1 MEQMTLEKVANQV
14 LDFFKSHGEIVTVS
28 YGDQSVFEGSTD
40 TLYPLA
46 YVEAENSTMGMGQ
59 DIFNLGVSVWDRPKD
74 DLSDLLK
81 IQSKTRSILSDF
93 RVHFA
98 RSEDQLYAM
107 TDDTIDITPMKHVKN
122 DRVTGWMITMS
133 FEAKGFADK
142 CAIPMQ

>member
-1 MEQMTLEKVANQV
+1 MFRPIPGAKVHNELTEFGA
-14 LDFFKSHGEIVTVS
+14 
-28 YGDQSVFEGSTD
+28 
-40 TLYPLA
+40 
-46 YVEAENSTMGMGQ
+46 
-59 DIFNLGVSVWDRPKD
+59 FNLLFAAGDGDRPKD

-81 IQSKTRSILSDF
+81 IQSKTRAILSDF